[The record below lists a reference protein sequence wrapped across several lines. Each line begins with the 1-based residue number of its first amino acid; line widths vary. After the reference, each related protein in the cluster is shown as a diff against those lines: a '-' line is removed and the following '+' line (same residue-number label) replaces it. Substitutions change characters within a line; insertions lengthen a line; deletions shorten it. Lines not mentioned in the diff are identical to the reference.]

1 MTRRGFRWRLRSSPL
16 ILLYHRVANAKPG
29 PHSNVSGL
37 SVTPEHFEQQLAV
50 LRRRFA
56 PLRLRDL
63 LESPPRFRHP
73 AVAVTFDDGYAD
85 NLHAALPLL
94 ERFGIPATF
103 FVTSGMLGGE
113 REFWWDTLERQSGRD
128 SGLYERHRV
137 ELLQLDEG
145 ARSKRLAEI
154 VEAAA
159 MGSEVRHRTLTHEEL
174 RRLDAHDLCDVGAHT
189 VTHARLSCLT
199 PDRQRREITGAKT
212 QLEEIL
218 GHEVSYFA
226 YPFGESSAFD
236 DDSVTIAH
244 EAGFTAAFSG
254 ERGTVTQLRNRYR
267 IPRCSVRDWDGEKFG
282 RRVARWSR
290 R

>member
-1 MTRRGFRWRLRSSPL
+1 MPRRGFRWRLRSGPL

-113 REFWWDTLERQSGRD
+113 REFWWDTLERLSGRD
-128 SGLYERHRV
+128 SGLYQRHRV
-137 ELLQLDEG
+137 ELLQLDEA

-154 VEAAA
+154 AAAAA
-159 MGSEVRHRTLTHEEL
+159 MSSEVRHRTLTHEEL

-189 VTHARLSCLT
+189 VTHERLSCLR
-199 PDRQRREITGAKT
+199 PDRQRREIAGAKT

-218 GHEVSYFA
+218 SHEVSYFA
-226 YPFGESSAFD
+226 YPFGEPSAFD

-254 ERGTVTQLRNRYR
+254 ERGTVTPLRNRYR

>member
-16 ILLYHRVANAKPG
+16 ILLYHRVANAELG

-113 REFWWDTLERQSGRD
+113 DIGLEEVGDAVWNIVYYNTVLGRID
-128 SGLYERHRV
+128 
-137 ELLQLDEG
+137 LQTG
-145 ARSKRLAEI
+145 KI
-154 VEAAA
+154 T
-159 MGSEVRHRTLTHEEL
+159 GSENV
-174 RRLDAHDLCDVGAHT
+174 
-189 VTHARLSCLT
+189 
-199 PDRQRREITGAKT
+199 
-212 QLEEIL
+212 
-218 GHEVSYFA
+218 
-226 YPFGESSAFD
+226 
-236 DDSVTIAH
+236 
-244 EAGFTAAFSG
+244 
-254 ERGTVTQLRNRYR
+254 
-267 IPRCSVRDWDGEKFG
+267 
-282 RRVARWSR
+282 
-290 R
+290 